1 MQIFRNT
8 SYNFTR
14 WRWQAAA
21 LSLVIL
27 VAGISV
33 IVSRGGL
40 PVGID
45 FSGGTIVVVKFDQDV
60 TEEQVREAVAPI
72 PGEEVVQQYGD
83 TQDREWLIR
92 LALTDAAEAG
102 ASLEEGSE
110 QILEALQGEG
120 LPTFELLSRE
130 IVGPVIGAD
139 LQRRGI
145 YATLASLLA
154 IAVYIA
160 FRFRVSFALG
170 AVAAVL
176 HDIVVTVAFLVFF
189 GFDLSLNIV
198 AALLTITGYSVN
210 DTIVIFDRV
219 RENIRAM
226 RRDSLDQVVNVSVN
240 QTLART
246 VITSGTTFVSVLA
259 LYLFGGEVLRGFAF
273 TMLVG
278 VISGTYSTVFIASS
292 IAIVLGQR
300 NQASAASPAAA
311 ARQEAKAR
319 PKRKASGA
327 RAS

>member
-21 LSLVIL
+21 LSLIVLI
-27 VAGISV
+27 AGISV

-45 FSGGTIVVVKFDQDV
+45 FSGGTIIVVKFDQDV
-60 TEEQVREAVAPI
+60 TEDQVRQAVAPI

-83 TQDREWLIR
+83 AQDREWLIR
-92 LALTDAAEAG
+92 LALTEAAEAG
-102 ASLEEGSE
+102 ASLEEGAQ
-110 QILEALQGEG
+110 QILDALQGAG

-145 YATLASLLA
+145 YATLASLFA

-170 AVAAVL
+170 AVAAVF

-189 GFDLSLNIV
+189 GYDLSLNIV

-219 RENIRAM
+219 RENLRAM
-226 RRDSLDQVVNVSVN
+226 RRDSLDRVVNVSVN

-246 VITSGTTFVSVLA
+246 VITSGTTFVSVMA

-278 VISGTYSTVFIASS
+278 VVSGTYSTVFIASS

-300 NQASAASPAAA
+300 KQPLAASPAAA
-311 ARQEAKAR
+311 ARREAKAR
-319 PKRKASGA
+319 PKRGTRGA

>member
-219 RENIRAM
+219 RENMRAM